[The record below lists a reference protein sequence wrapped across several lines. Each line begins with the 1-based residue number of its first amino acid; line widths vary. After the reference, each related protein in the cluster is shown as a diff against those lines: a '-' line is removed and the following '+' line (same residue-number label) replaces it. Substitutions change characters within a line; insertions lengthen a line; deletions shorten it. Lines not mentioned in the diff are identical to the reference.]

1 VTIGVESGKYRLRHF
16 FTMAPHQ
23 IHQRVDTVMSNTR
36 SHAVCALAAGI
47 AALVLTANPLATS
60 AQTYPARPVRLVVP
74 FPPGGSNDIVGRV
87 VAVNLSDRIG
97 KQVIVDNRAGG
108 NSIIGSEIVANAQ
121 PDGYTLL
128 VISTS
133 FTTNPII
140 HKLPYDP
147 LKSFAWV
154 AMLGVGPNVLVVTL
168 SLPVNS
174 VKELIALAKAK
185 PGQLIYASTGV
196 GSNAHFGTELF
207 KHMTGID
214 MLHVPYKGGGP
225 ALIETIAGQAQLCLS
240 SLIQTTVH
248 IRSGKLRAL
257 ATTGARRSVILPD
270 VPTISEAGVPG
281 YETQNWWGVAAPRGT
296 PAQVIRKLNEDIKA
310 VLLLPDTG
318 KRLINEGAEPA
329 ISTPDELGRHV
340 ASEMAKWVQ
349 VAKVAGIRGE

>member
-1 VTIGVESGKYRLRHF
+1 MKNIILIAIF
-16 FTMAPHQ
+16 
-23 IHQRVDTVMSNTR
+23 I
-36 SHAVCALAAGI
+36 GI
-47 AALVLTANPLATS
+47 AGS
-60 AQTYPARPVRLVVP
+60 PARYAAAQSEQYPNKPVRLIVP

-87 VAVNLSDRIG
+87 VGAGLGERLG
-97 KQVIVDNRAGG
+97 KQIIIDNRAGG
-108 NSIIGSEIVANAQ
+108 NSIIGTELVANAQ

-154 AMLGVGPNVLVVTL
+154 AMLGFGPNVLAVTQ
-168 SLPVNS
+168 SLPAHTL
-174 VKELIALAKAK
+174 KELIALAKAK
-185 PGQLIYASTGV
+185 PGQLVYASTGV
-196 GSNAHFGTELF
+196 GSNAHFGTELL

-240 SLIQTTVH
+240 SLIQAIVH

-257 ATTGARRSVILPD
+257 ATSSGKRSVILPD

-281 YETQNWWGVAAPRGT
+281 YETANWWGVAAPRGT
-296 PAQVIRKLNEDIKA
+296 PAQVVDRLNAEIKA
-310 VLLLPDTG
+310 VLLVPDTE

-329 ISTPDELGRHV
+329 FKTPAELGSYV
-340 ASEMAKWVQ
+340 AAEMAKWVQ
-349 VAKVAGIRGE
+349 VARIAGIRGE